1 MLHLHQ
7 LNVVQNSRH
16 QPRACI
22 LHEVGK
28 GYPIQHGGGQ
38 RISYSTWRC
47 KVLPA
52 FHSFSQVIFLPSFPR
67 CQQGFFWHGFSPVQ
81 ATRWSALLFEPLLA
95 RGIKET
101 SFRLACSLVI
111 QLLQFLLIIVH
122 EPEPTEVKKVEV
134 IFCCCFEC
142 EVEESQ
148 DFILRA
154 LQGHRRCVDS
164 TIAYLSQ
171 GIAYKKEIYS
181 TGQGSFWQ
189 NAVVSQRWAAS
200 WASPV
205 GNTSSEV
212 KHHASSAD
220 SG

>member
-16 QPRACI
+16 QLRACI

-101 SFRLACSLVI
+101 SFRLAC
-111 QLLQFLLIIVH
+111 LLARHSAVAISPYHCPWAWAHRSEESGSYFLLLFWMRGRG
-122 EPEPTEVKKVEV
+122 EPG
-134 IFCCCFEC
+134 F
-142 EVEESQ
+142 
-148 DFILRA
+148 
-154 LQGHRRCVDS
+154 H
-164 TIAYLSQ
+164 SQ
-171 GIAYKKEIYS
+171 GT
-181 TGQGSFWQ
+181 TGSQAVCRQHNRLSFP
-189 NAVVSQRWAAS
+189 R
-200 WASPV
+200 
-205 GNTSSEV
+205 
-212 KHHASSAD
+212 HCI
-220 SG
+220 